1 MNEEYMIEQQLFS
14 IIETPKGFLRTKVI
28 NVYGNRYRVNVY
40 VTYEDPVYNIEKTKI
55 GFSCFGYFNDEE
67 FVITYP
73 ENFSNLVS

>member
-14 IIETPKGFLRTKVI
+14 IIEKPKGFLRTKVI

-40 VTYEDPVYNIEKTKI
+40 VTYYDEIYNIEKTKI
-55 GFSCFGYFNDEE
+55 GFSCSGLFIDEE

-73 ENFSNLVS
+73 EKFSVVAT